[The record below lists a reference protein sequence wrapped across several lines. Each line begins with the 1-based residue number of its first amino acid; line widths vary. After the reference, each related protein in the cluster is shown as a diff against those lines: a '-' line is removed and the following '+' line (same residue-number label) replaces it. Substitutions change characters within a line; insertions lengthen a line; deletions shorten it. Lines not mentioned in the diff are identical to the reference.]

1 VSLRGR
7 QVRYFKYLAYGLAL
21 MAPQELIV
29 ALFKTKPPALYFM
42 ALAFW
47 AALLTVMYAV
57 LRRLTRSTGREG
69 VSVTLY
75 ALLAMLL
82 GFTIEWGLIGNSP
95 WRNPGANQ
103 AGLVAGWVSVF
114 ILPLA
119 FLDERAASIRTLARA
134 WYAPFVMSIF
144 LPVLILGEKGRVVG
158 IILYGY
164 SVIPFLL
171 LSVWYCWMSW
181 QSER

>member
-1 VSLRGR
+1 
-7 QVRYFKYLAYGLAL
+7 

-29 ALFKTKPPALYFM
+29 ALFKAKPPALYFM

-47 AALLTVMYAV
+47 AVLLSLMYAV
-57 LRRLTRSTGREG
+57 LGRLKRTVGSEG
-69 VSVTLY
+69 PAVTLC
-75 ALLAMLL
+75 ALLAMVL

-103 AGLVAGWVSVF
+103 TGLVAGWVSVF

-119 FLDERAASIRTLARA
+119 FLDDRARNIRTWARA
-134 WYAPFVMSIF
+134 WFVPFVVSIL

-171 LSVWYCWMSW
+171 LSVWYCRMSW
-181 QSER
+181 RGAR